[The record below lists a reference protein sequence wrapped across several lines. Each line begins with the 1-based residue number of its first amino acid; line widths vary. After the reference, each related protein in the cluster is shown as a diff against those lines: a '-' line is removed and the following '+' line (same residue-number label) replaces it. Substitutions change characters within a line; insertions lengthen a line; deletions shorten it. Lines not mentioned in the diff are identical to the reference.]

1 MIHKITV
8 TEFLQQS
15 KDHLIIDVRSPQE
28 FAQGHVPG
36 ARNIALFSDDERAV
50 VGTLY
55 KQAGKERAILEGLQ
69 FVGPKL
75 ADFIVA
81 VQQLTDKKSVFIY
94 CWRGGMRSSSFAWL
108 LHTYGYE
115 VYLLQGGYKS
125 YRNFALQAPCKKL
138 DLIVV
143 SGQTG
148 TGKTILLHDYAQQGK
163 QIIDLE
169 GLACH
174 KGSVFGGL
182 GHVQPT
188 QEQFENDLA
197 LVVHTLQSDEP
208 TWIEDESRKVGKMI
222 IPAGL
227 WDQMRKAPMW
237 FLEKTKQERMDLLMQ
252 EYGSFPIVDLA
263 HALQGI
269 EKHLGSQRFLQ
280 AQELLQNNDRLSF
293 CSMLIDYYDQA
304 YDHSLIRRQQKLAVL
319 QCKDVQS
326 N

>member
-8 TEFLQQS
+8 TEFLPQS

-28 FAQGHVPG
+28 FLQGHVPG
-36 ARNIALFSDDERAV
+36 ACNIALFSDDERAI

-55 KQAGKERAILEGLQ
+55 KESGKERAVLEGLQ

-75 ADFIVA
+75 ADFIIA
-81 VQQLTDKKSVFIY
+81 VQKLTDKQAVFIY

-125 YRNFALQAPCKKL
+125 YRNFALQVPCKKL
-138 DLIVV
+138 NLIVV

-148 TGKTILLHDYAQQGK
+148 TGKTILLHEYAQQGK
-163 QIIDLE
+163 QVIDLE

-182 GHVQPT
+182 GQVQPT
-188 QEQFENDLA
+188 QEQFENNLA
-197 LVVHTLQSDEP
+197 FIIHALKSDES
-208 TWIEDESRKVGKMI
+208 TWIEDESRKVGKII

-227 WDQMRKAPMW
+227 WNQMRNAPMV

-252 EYGSFPIVDLA
+252 EYGFFPTDDLLR
-263 HALQGI
+263 ALQGV
-269 EKHLGSQRFLQ
+269 EKHLGSQRFIQ
-280 AQELLQNNDRLSF
+280 AQEFLQKNDRLSF
-293 CSMLIDYYDQA
+293 CSILIDYYDQA
-304 YDHSLIRRQQKLAVL
+304 YKYGLMCRQEKLVNL
-319 QCKDVQS
+319 PCNDI
-326 N
+326 